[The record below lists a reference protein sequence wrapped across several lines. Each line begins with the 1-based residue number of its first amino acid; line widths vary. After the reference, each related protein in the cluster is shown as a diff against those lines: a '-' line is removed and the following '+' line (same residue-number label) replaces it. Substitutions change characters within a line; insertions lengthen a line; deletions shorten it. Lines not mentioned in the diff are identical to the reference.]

1 MDMLRRLLQVGV
13 VSSVDAANRRVRVIL
28 PETGIVSDWLYVVG
42 ERRDGVPADLPSIND
57 RVLAAWLPVEDG
69 DGFVLGVIG

>member
-1 MDMLRRLLQVGV
+1 MDMVGRLLQVGV
-13 VSSVDAANRRVRVIL
+13 VSSVDAAKRRVRVIL
-28 PETGIVSDWLYVVG
+28 PETGIVSDWLFVAGWRKNDVF
-42 ERRDGVPADLPSIND
+42 ADLPKVND

>member
-1 MDMLRRLLQVGV
+1 MDMIGRLLQVGV
-13 VSSVDAANRRVRVIL
+13 VSSVDTAKRRVRVIL
-28 PETGIVSDWLYVVG
+28 PETGIVSDWLFVAG
-42 ERRDGVPADLPSIND
+42 WRRNDVTADLPKIND

>member
-13 VSSVDAANRRVRVIL
+13 VSSVDAAKRRVRVIL
-28 PETGIVSDWLYVVG
+28 PETGVVSDWLYVVG
-42 ERRDGVPADLPSIND
+42 DRRHDEFAALPRVND

-69 DGFVLGVIG
+69 DGFILGVIG